1 MSYFTLYILMV
12 FLAALVFVVYRAVQ
26 APIRKGE
33 KKLQDFA
40 EYKKRQSQAVWAGA
54 TVVTINKPKM
64 NHYGRRQLKVDL
76 RLEVES
82 PAGEKY
88 QVRTAWLVDVDVLSQ
103 IQPGAS
109 VSIKID
115 AEDPQII
122 FPNMRGVEY
131 WIGD

>member
-1 MSYFTLYILMV
+1 MV